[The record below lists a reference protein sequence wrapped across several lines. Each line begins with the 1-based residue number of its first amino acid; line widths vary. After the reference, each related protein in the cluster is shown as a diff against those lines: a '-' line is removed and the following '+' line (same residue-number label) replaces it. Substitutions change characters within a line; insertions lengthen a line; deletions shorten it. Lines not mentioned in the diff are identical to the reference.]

1 MTKYSLLHIKYKKYG
16 KIRYTLTI
24 NFSEYEIY
32 YLYGGN
38 MSYIYTPYIWPY
50 LVTIFLN
57 LLMSLYVLK
66 NKSRNG
72 AIAFVFT
79 LFFCS
84 LWCLGSAMILCSNDY
99 NTKLFWIKLC
109 FPAYALAPMSWM
121 IMVLQISD
129 LWHHICK
136 REKLILFFSIPF
148 ISILLAWTNDFHG
161 LIWANISIDTNNIV
175 NPTINKYGF
184 WFWVHS
190 FYSDLIN
197 ILSIFII
204 IWSWRKKTPL
214 YSKQFTSL
222 MYSIAF
228 VIFINAL
235 YILKVLKYDLTPV
248 AWGISSPLIIWAL
261 FRHKLFNL
269 VPIAQTRVI
278 ENLKDGIVVIDLQ
291 NRIVDINTAAKY
303 ILKCETIKTIG
314 THISHFFDR
323 WPALHSLVI
332 EKIDYLEF
340 EQTQSIFTYYYEA
353 LCLPIKNEREFLL
366 GKLLII
372 RDITVKKQTEAEILQ
387 KQQEIAVKEE
397 RERIARDLHD
407 NFGQTLGFV
416 NVQTQAI
423 KEYLKRGCTESAI
436 QCLERLT
443 VVTQQAQKDTRE
455 IILSMREEIK
465 NTKSFFVELTNLINS
480 FEKCHE
486 LTIKIDYTGIEN
498 FEIYDNKFNAN
509 ILNIIK
515 ESLNNIVKHS
525 GADTVQI
532 VFQENSNWIN
542 IGIND
547 NGCGFDVNVSHKVN
561 HYGLIF
567 MEERAKE
574 IDGYLN
580 IDSHIGNGT
589 IIKIIIPK
597 AHTKQLIKN

>member
-1 MTKYSLLHIKYKKYG
+1 MVKLDILLLLI
-16 KIRYTLTI
+16 
-24 NFSEYEIY
+24 FSKYEIY

-50 LVTIFLN
+50 LITIFLN

-72 AIAFVFT
+72 SIAFVFT

-84 LWCLGSAMILCSNDY
+84 IWCLGSAMGLCSNDF
-99 NTKLFWIKLC
+99 NTKLFWTKLC

-136 REKLILFFSIPF
+136 RERLILFFAIPF
-148 ISILLAWTNDFHG
+148 ISILLAWTNDFHN
-161 LIWANISIDTNNIV
+161 LIWTKVSIDTNNV
-175 NPTINKYGF
+175 VHPPINKYGF

-214 YSKQFTSL
+214 YAKQFKSL
-222 MYSIAF
+222 MYSMAF
-228 VIFINAL
+228 VILINAL
-235 YILKVLKYDLTPV
+235 YILKILKYDLTPV
-248 AWGISSPLIIWAL
+248 AWGLSSPLIISAL
-261 FRHKLFNL
+261 FRHKLFDL

-278 ENLKDGIVVIDLQ
+278 ENLNDGIVVIDLK
-291 NRIVDINTAAKY
+291 NRIVDINTTAKH
-303 ILKCETIKTIG
+303 IFKCETIKTIG
-314 THISHFFDR
+314 THISVFFDR

-332 EKIDYLEF
+332 EEKDYLEF
-340 EQTQSIFTYYYEA
+340 EQMQSIFTYYYEA
-353 LCLPIKNEREFLL
+353 LCLPIKNEKELLL

-397 RERIARDLHD
+397 REHIARDLHD

-423 KEYLKRGCTESAI
+423 KGYLKRGCTEDAI
-436 QCLERLT
+436 NCLERLT
-443 VVTQQAQKDTRE
+443 VVVQQAQNDARK

-465 NTKSFFVELTNLINS
+465 VTKNLFLELTVLTNS
-480 FEKCHE
+480 FHISHG

-498 FEIYDNKFNAN
+498 FEIYDNKANTN

-525 GADTVQI
+525 GADTVEI
-532 VFQENSNWIN
+532 VFQENSDWMN
-542 IGIND
+542 ICITD
-547 NGCGFDVNVSHKVN
+547 NGCGFDINLPHSIN

-567 MEERAKE
+567 MKERVKE
-574 IDGYLN
+574 IGGYLN
-580 IDSHIGNGT
+580 IDSYIGKGT
-589 IIKIIIPK
+589 IIKIRIPK
-597 AHTKQLIKN
+597 ARAKELIKD